1 MDPDDDPTRAL
12 DDFVR
17 RMRPSVPADAAPD
30 LSDLLHKITPDAPP
44 NAARA
49 RGGRLRSGERWSAD
63 DVVDVPLVELP
74 PVRRDDDTPPEV
86 AMPPVDAPAAG
97 PVAVELPPMDE
108 PTLPDADGLEATVA
122 DASRAAAQQFVA
134 DAEGARVQWQPD
146 IDALLLRRASNP
158 RILSAWRPGAWIGAV
173 REVFDSTTEFV
184 HTAAG
189 PVVETYPPH
198 RLLLAWPPQ
207 GLERPLLG
215 RWPAQVRL
223 SAVSREAA
231 AEVLLAQ
238 LPDDALLWLNPATQ
252 DVDWALAAEI
262 VLHHEPALRPFQ
274 ISGLRAFVDAERE
287 AAFAALNTDY
297 EQVAAGA
304 TVTRRQ
310 A

>member
-198 RLLLAWPPQ
+198 RLVAAWPPQ
-207 GLERPLLG
+207 GLNAPLLG
-215 RWPAQVRL
+215 RWPTQVRL
-223 SAVSREAA
+223 AAVARETAA
-231 AEVLLAQ
+231 DLLLAQ
-238 LPDDALLWLNPATQ
+238 LPAGATLWVNPSAQ
-252 DVDWALAAEI
+252 DVDWALTAEI
-262 VLHHEPALRPFQ
+262 VLLHDPTLRPFQ
-274 ISGLRAFVDAERE
+274 IKALRAFVDAERE
-287 AAFAALNTDY
+287 ASFARLNADY
-297 EQVAAGA
+297 VQGTAGA
-304 TVTRRQ
+304 AVSRR
-310 A
+310 